1 MALRGAQLL
10 GMSLGALVCLAA
22 VGADEVSHLQ
32 ARFDRESNSVR
43 KAKLLE
49 KLGDAQMEQTRRAS
63 QANDYKTLGVVMEKY
78 RDNARAAVDALK
90 KDHPDA
96 ERHTSGYKQLQIHVH
111 KMLREVDE
119 TLVVAPDE
127 YRPPLEIVRHDLAA
141 MDDELLNL
149 LFPRRPDTK
158 KSDGKKSAAPRP
170 PAASEKS
177 P

>member
-1 MALRGAQLL
+1 MAVRGARLF
-10 GMSLGALVCLAA
+10 GMSLAA
-22 VGADEVSHLQ
+22 VVCFAAAAADEVSQLQ
-32 ARFDRESNSVR
+32 AHFDRETNSVH

-63 QANDYKTLGVVMEKY
+63 QANDYKTLDLIMEKY

-111 KMLREVDE
+111 KVLREVDE
-119 TLVVAPDE
+119 TLVVAPEE
-127 YRPPLEIVRHDLAA
+127 YRPPLEIVRRDLAA

-149 LFPRRPDTK
+149 LFPRRPDAK
-158 KSDGKKSAAPRP
+158 KPEGKKSAVPR
-170 PAASEKS
+170 PAASEMS